1 MNMIKLWVAFAI
13 LAGLIHFGI
22 TALRNMNG
30 LEQLALTKS
39 IGYSILVSLAA
50 VMLMTVLVILF

>member
-1 MNMIKLWVAFAI
+1 MIKLWFAFAV
-13 LAGLIHFGI
+13 LAVLIHFGI

-30 LEQLALTKS
+30 MEQLALTKS

-50 VMLMTVLVILF
+50 VMLMTVFVILF

>member
-1 MNMIKLWVAFAI
+1 MIRLWLAFAI
-13 LAGLIHFGI
+13 LAVLIHFGI
-22 TALRNMNG
+22 SAWRNMNG
-30 LEQLALTKS
+30 VEQFALTKS

>member
-1 MNMIKLWVAFAI
+1 MIKIWLAFAI
-13 LAGLIHFGI
+13 MAVSIHFGI

-30 LEQLALTKS
+30 LEKLALTKS
-39 IGYSILVSLAA
+39 IGYSVLVSLAA

>member
-1 MNMIKLWVAFAI
+1 MIKLWLAFIIIAV
-13 LAGLIHFGI
+13 LIHFGI
-22 TALRNMNG
+22 SALRNMNG

-50 VMLMTVLVILF
+50 VMLMTVFVILF

>member
-1 MNMIKLWVAFAI
+1 MNMIKLWAAFAI

-22 TALRNMNG
+22 SALRNMNG

>member
-1 MNMIKLWVAFAI
+1 MIKLWLAFII
-13 LAGLIHFGI
+13 LAVLIHFGI
-22 TALRNMNG
+22 SALRNMNG

-50 VMLMTVLVILF
+50 VMLMTVFVIAF

>member
-1 MNMIKLWVAFAI
+1 MIKLWLAFII
-13 LAGLIHFGI
+13 LAVLIHFGI

-39 IGYSILVSLAA
+39 IGYSILVSLAT
-50 VMLMTVLVILF
+50 VMLMTVIVILF